1 MIKMPKKG
9 EYVKFRSYGRKIKLP
24 FMFNADLLELFW
36 YQKIVKSKIL
46 KVLIRANMKNVLLAI
61 IAIN

>member
-9 EYVKFRSYGRKIKLP
+9 EYVKFRSYGRKIKLS

-61 IAIN
+61 IAVN